1 MNFNHLNAL
10 VVDDDEAV
18 RVIVNNRLKHL
29 GIKSTCVTT
38 GSEAIQKLSQEKFD
52 FVIMDISMPEQDG
65 LDAVRWIRDLD
76 DKTKKDLP
84 IFALTSYS
92 TSDHTQEILTAGFN
106 EHLVKPLQVDQL
118 VTILK
123 KYFWKPE

>member
-1 MNFNHLNAL
+1 MKFDHLNAL

-29 GIKSTCVTT
+29 GVKCTSVTT
-38 GSEAIQKLSQEKFD
+38 GTEAIQKLSEETFD
-52 FVIMDISMPEQDG
+52 FVVMDISMPEQDG

-76 DKTKKDLP
+76 DKNKKDIP

-92 TSDHTQEILTAGFN
+92 TADHTQEIIDAGFN

-118 VTILK
+118 VAILK
-123 KYFWKPE
+123 KYFWKHE